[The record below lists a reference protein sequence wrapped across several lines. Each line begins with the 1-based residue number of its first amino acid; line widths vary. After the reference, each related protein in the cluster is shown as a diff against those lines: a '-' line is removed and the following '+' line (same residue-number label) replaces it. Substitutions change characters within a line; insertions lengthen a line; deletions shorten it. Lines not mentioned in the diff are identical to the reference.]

1 MTIKENIHQ
10 IKQRITA
17 IAQQCERDPKQIQLI
32 AVSKTKPISAIKE
45 AIEAGQRLFG
55 ENYVQEGIAK
65 IEYFQRNHTNLDLEW
80 HFIGPLQSN
89 KSKLVAENFSWVHT
103 IERDK
108 IAKRLNEQRPNHLP
122 AMNVLIQ
129 INISNEV
136 SKSGIL
142 PDEMLNLAKI
152 IQELPNLK
160 LRGLMAIPAETTD
173 LQQQIVTFKRMY
185 DLYIQLQ
192 NRYENIDTLSMG
204 MTNDMQ
210 AAITAGS
217 TMVRIGTAIFGARE
231 YKSAI
236 V

>member
-10 IKQRITA
+10 IKQRITK
-17 IAQQCERDPKQIQLI
+17 IAQQCDRDPKQIQLI
-32 AVSKTKPISAIKE
+32 AVSKTKSISAIKE

-65 IEYFQRNHTNLDLEW
+65 IEYFQRNQTNLELEW

-89 KSKLVAENFSWVHT
+89 KTKLVAENFSWVHT

-136 SKSGIL
+136 SKSGIV
-142 PDEMLNLAKI
+142 PDEMFNLAKI

-160 LRGLMAIPAETTD
+160 LRGLMAIPAETSD

-192 NRYENIDTLSMG
+192 NRFENIDTLSMG
-204 MTNDMQ
+204 MTHDMQ

>member
-65 IEYFQRNHTNLDLEW
+65 IEYFQKNHTNLDLEW

-136 SKSGIL
+136 SKSGIV
-142 PDEMLNLAKI
+142 PDEMFNLAKI

-160 LRGLMAIPAETTD
+160 LRGLMAIPAETSD

-204 MTNDMQ
+204 MTHDMQ

-236 V
+236 I

>member
-65 IEYFQRNHTNLDLEW
+65 IEYFQKNHTNLDLEW

-136 SKSGIL
+136 SKSGIA
-142 PDEMLNLAKI
+142 PDEMFNLAKI

-160 LRGLMAIPAETTD
+160 LRGLMAIPAETSD

-204 MTNDMQ
+204 MTHDMQ

-236 V
+236 I

>member
-142 PDEMLNLAKI
+142 PDEMFNLAKI

-204 MTNDMQ
+204 MTHDMQ

>member
-65 IEYFQRNHTNLDLEW
+65 IEYFQKNHTNLDLEW

-136 SKSGIL
+136 SKSGIA
-142 PDEMLNLAKI
+142 PDEMFNLAKI

-204 MTNDMQ
+204 MTHDMQ

-236 V
+236 I